1 MKLHLGCNH
10 RDFGSDWIHIDG
22 GDFPHL
28 HSHDIVNLPFEDN
41 TVDLIYASH
50 VFEYF
55 DREEAV
61 DVLKE
66 WRRVL
71 KVGGTLRLAVPDMF
85 KIMFLCLDR
94 GYNVQR
100 FLGPIYGKMKMGDK
114 TIYHKTGY
122 DRISLMIFLEENG
135 FGSVKDWDWRDVEH
149 GKFDDCSQA
158 YLPHMDKQN
167 GTLIS
172 LNLECK
178 KNEL

>member
-10 RDFGSDWIHIDG
+10 RDFGSDWVHIDG

-28 HSHDIVNLPFEDN
+28 HSHDIAKLPFDDD

-71 KVGGTLRLAVPDMF
+71 KKDGILRLAVPDMF
-85 KIMFLCLDR
+85 KMMFYCLDN
-94 GYNVQR
+94 GYSVER

-122 DRISLMIFLEENG
+122 DKQSLMYLLENNG
-135 FGSVKDWDWRDVEH
+135 FGHVKDWDWRNVEH

-158 YLPHMDKQN
+158 YIPHMDKQN

-178 KNEL
+178 KL